1 VADLTAHAHGCRRS
15 VQQHDWD
22 AARRLIG
29 NSTYNDLGTQRSLDG
44 ADVIDALK
52 GLEGRDAGRGGHGDQ
67 WRESGQQVVLE

>member
-1 VADLTAHAHGCRRS
+1 MPTGVVEAFNND
-15 VQQHDWD
+15 DWD

-52 GLEGRDAGRGGHGDQ
+52 GWKAAMPDVEPR
-67 WRESGQQVVLE
+67 